1 MKLYANAAAASYTGP
16 NHTFAIILRY
26 RGMAGEEIERKRE
39 RDQIDQNKGRD
50 RELPGR
56 SRFLRG
62 SD

>member
-26 RGMAGEEIERKRE
+26 RGMAGEERE
-39 RDQIDQNKGRD
+39 RDQIDQKKGRD
-50 RELPGR
+50 RELLER